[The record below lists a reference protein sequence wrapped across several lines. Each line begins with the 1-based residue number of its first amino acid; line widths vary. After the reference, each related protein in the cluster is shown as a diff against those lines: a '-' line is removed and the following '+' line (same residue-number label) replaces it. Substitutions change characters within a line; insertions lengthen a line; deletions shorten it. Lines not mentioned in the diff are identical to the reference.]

1 VQFRVFR
8 GKKQMKRLPKILPII
23 CMLVIVGCG
32 KRLPPPPDGMPP
44 IVPCVVEVRFGGQA
58 IEDVTILF
66 QPKNTTDQ
74 WSAGGTTDAKGKA
87 VMKTGGYYSG
97 VVPGEYAVSFRKVDH
112 VELDRQGMPMRSH
125 SAIPVKYTDKHS
137 KETIT
142 VTEKQSIY
150 VFELEGI
157 SDTP

>member
-1 VQFRVFR
+1 
-8 GKKQMKRLPKILPII
+8 
-23 CMLVIVGCG
+23 
-32 KRLPPPPDGMPP
+32 MPQ
-44 IVPCVVEVRFGGQA
+44 IVPCVVAVCFGGQA

-66 QPKNTTDQ
+66 QPKNRTDQ
-74 WSAGGTTDAKGKA
+74 WSAGGTTDANGKA

-97 VVPGEYAVSFRKVDH
+97 VVPGEYAVSFRKVES

-142 VTEKQSIY
+142 VTEKQSLY
-150 VFELEGI
+150 VFELEGV
-157 SDTP
+157 SP

>member
-1 VQFRVFR
+1 
-8 GKKQMKRLPKILPII
+8 MKRLLKILS
-23 CMLVIVGCG
+23 IVLLIVFGCG
-32 KRLPPPPDGMPP
+32 KRLPPPPEGMPS
-44 IVPCVVEVRFGGQA
+44 IVPCAVYVRFGGQA
-58 IEDVTILF
+58 IENVAILF
-66 QPKNTTDQ
+66 QPKNTTDP

-87 VMKTGGYYSG
+87 VMKTAGYYSG

-125 SAIPVKYTDKHS
+125 FAIPVKYTDKHS

-142 VTEKQSIY
+142 VTEKQSVY

-157 SDTP
+157 SP